1 LHFHPGIPSCWDA
14 SRIPISPTEL
24 RLGWIADWGGTVF
37 LLGVFNLIGSVLL
50 MILWNLK
57 EPSFFLG
64 DTLPEESASGQER
77 LNSLSSKSL

>member
-1 LHFHPGIPSCWDA
+1 
-14 SRIPISPTEL
+14 
-24 RLGWIADWGGTVF
+24 
-37 LLGVFNLIGSVLL
+37 